1 VRDEPFPVS
10 WHGAIA
16 VVRLPA
22 EIDLRLADSVRESL
36 LTLINEGPR
45 ALIVDMT
52 DTEFCDSAGMQALI
66 RASQRATASET
77 QLRIANARSTVLRVL
92 ELTAVDQILEIH
104 PDVPSAIVSLPDR
117 PAAGALTSVP
127 ALSSPQT
134 GCPVAAARR

>member
-1 VRDEPFPVS
+1 MRDELFPVS

-52 DTEFCDSAGMQALI
+52 GTEFCDSAGMQALI

-77 QLRIANARSTVLRVL
+77 QLRIAIDCSTVLRVL
-92 ELTAVDQILEIH
+92 KLAAVDRILDIH
-104 PDVPSAIVSLPDR
+104 PDVPSAIASLPDQ
-117 PAAGALTSVP
+117 PVAEALTPVP
-127 ALSSPQT
+127 PLSLPRT
-134 GCPVAAARR
+134 GRPVAAARR